1 MPDEG
6 NAFVSTVDEQKA
18 KYTADQIAK
27 AEKAHDIFIQLQR
40 PSISDFKR
48 LIKEG
53 RLLNAPITVADI
65 DRWIDIEGPDLGA
78 IKGRTTRQA
87 PESVKPI
94 TKPHR
99 ENKYVTIAADIF
111 YINQLPFLLA
121 IELESKL
128 LMVHYIPKKNKDILV
143 EGIKFFGAG

>member
-1 MPDEG
+1 MYAYQMPDEG
-6 NAFVSTVDEQKA
+6 NAFISTVDEQKA
-18 KYTADQIAK
+18 KFTADQIAK

-53 RLLNAPITVADI
+53 RTLNAPITVADI
-65 DRWIDIEGPDLGA
+65 DRLIEIEGPDLGA

-87 PESVKPI
+87 PKSVKPI

-99 ENKYVTIAADIF
+99 ENKYVNIAVDIF
-111 YINQLPFLLA
+111 YTNQW
-121 IELESKL
+121 ERNWRVNS
-128 LMVHYIPKKNKDILV
+128 
-143 EGIKFFGAG
+143 